1 MVKKVT
7 VALVDDLDGKS
18 QADETVRFSLDD
30 VSYEIDLTAQ
40 HAEKLRG
47 DLKGWIHAG
56 RRVAGRQRR
65 SPRSGLSRE
74 TEGSAV
80 IRQWARRNGHPVSDR
95 GRIPRAVIDAFNSA

>member
-18 QADETVRFSLDD
+18 PADETVRFSLDD

-47 DLKGWIHAG
+47 SLKDWIHAS

-65 SPRSGLSRE
+65 SPRSGFSRE

-80 IRQWARRNGHPVSDR
+80 IRDWARRNGHPVSDR

>member
-7 VALVDDLDGKS
+7 VTLVDDLDGKS
-18 QADETVRFSLDD
+18 PAAETVRFALDD

-40 HAEKLRG
+40 HADRLRSE
-47 DLKGWIHAG
+47 LKGWIHAS

-65 SPRSGLSRE
+65 SPHTGLSRE

-80 IRQWARRNGHPVSDR
+80 IREWARRNGHAVSER